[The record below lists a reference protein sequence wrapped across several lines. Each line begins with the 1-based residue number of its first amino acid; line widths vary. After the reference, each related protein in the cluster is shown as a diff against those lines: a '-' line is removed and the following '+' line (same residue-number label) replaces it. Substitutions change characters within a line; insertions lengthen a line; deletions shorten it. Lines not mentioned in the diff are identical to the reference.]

1 VRVKLQT
8 SSGKRI
14 YVELKRKPL
23 LPGRV
28 FKNIYTKKCKEMCAK
43 KKMFSSREE
52 FSFGLKTVFF
62 FLWPFWC
69 IIHTQSHTFF
79 PHTNTL
85 TNSYESSGL
94 FLGFVFHFV
103 LFFFCFFNIFR
114 NSVTFSHTNYK
125 EFFRVRA
132 WKMHVRNISS
142 TCQQIIIIIWL

>member
-62 FLWPFWC
+62 SCGLFGVLY
-69 IIHTQSHTFF
+69 IHSRTRFSPTQTHLQTHTRVRVF
-79 PHTNTL
+79 
-85 TNSYESSGL
+85 SSGS
-94 FLGFVFHFV
+94 FFISYFSFSVFFY
-103 LFFFCFFNIFR
+103 IFR

>member
-62 FLWPFWC
+62 SCGLFGVLY
-69 IIHTQSHTFF
+69 IHSRTRFSPTQTHLQTHTRVRVF
-79 PHTNTL
+79 
-85 TNSYESSGL
+85 SSGS
-94 FLGFVFHFV
+94 FFISYFSFSVFF
-103 LFFFCFFNIFR
+103 IF
-114 NSVTFSHTNYK
+114 SVIRWR
-125 EFFRVRA
+125 FR
-132 WKMHVRNISS
+132 I
-142 TCQQIIIIIWL
+142 QIIKSFSVWELGKCMFGTYHRLVNKL